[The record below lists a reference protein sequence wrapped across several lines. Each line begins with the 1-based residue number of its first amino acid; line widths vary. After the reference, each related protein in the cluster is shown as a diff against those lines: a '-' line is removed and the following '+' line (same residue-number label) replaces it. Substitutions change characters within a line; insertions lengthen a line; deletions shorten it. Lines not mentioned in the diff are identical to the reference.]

1 MDETAVGPILYTGA
15 VGLMVIGAYGIVM
28 SRHLVRIILALA
40 LLEAGANLFLIM
52 TGFRADAV
60 APIIVDGMIPR
71 SMVDPIPQ
79 ALVLTAIVIGVG
91 IQAFAVTL
99 ALRLYRAYGTLDLHE
114 IRTRMERD
122 IAAETGTP
130 LPRSADSPRDIHP
143 GPTLPKGGEA

>member
-1 MDETAVGPILYTGA
+1 MDETAIGPILYTGA
-15 VGLMVIGAYGIVM
+15 VGLMVTGVYGIVM

-40 LLEAGANLFLIM
+40 LLEAGANLFLVM
-52 TGFRADAV
+52 TGYRADAA
-60 APIIVDGMIPR
+60 APILIHGVIPR

-114 IRTRMERD
+114 IRTRMEHD
-122 IAAETGTP
+122 IAAETGSP
-130 LPRSADSPRDIHP
+130 PPHSADAPRIIRP
-143 GPTLPKGGEA
+143 GLPKGSKA